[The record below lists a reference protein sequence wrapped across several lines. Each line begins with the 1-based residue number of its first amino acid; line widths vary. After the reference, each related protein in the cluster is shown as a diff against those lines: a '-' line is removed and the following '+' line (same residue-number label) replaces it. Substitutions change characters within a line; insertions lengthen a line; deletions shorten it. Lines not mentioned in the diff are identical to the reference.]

1 MMTHQ
6 PQKVD
11 DFNLATHGMSPMI
24 SPEALNSLNMKA
36 KKYDASQLVASQQVS
51 PMYLQHYSS
60 KLAHILSDARS
71 RVSQSD
77 RSPGQL
83 LSKSGIDAANQ
94 GSLLPQSKGLA
105 MKIEKLKRKEA
116 K

>member
-51 PMYLQHYSS
+51 PMYL
-60 KLAHILSDARS
+60 
-71 RVSQSD
+71 
-77 RSPGQL
+77 
-83 LSKSGIDAANQ
+83 
-94 GSLLPQSKGLA
+94 
-105 MKIEKLKRKEA
+105 
-116 K
+116 